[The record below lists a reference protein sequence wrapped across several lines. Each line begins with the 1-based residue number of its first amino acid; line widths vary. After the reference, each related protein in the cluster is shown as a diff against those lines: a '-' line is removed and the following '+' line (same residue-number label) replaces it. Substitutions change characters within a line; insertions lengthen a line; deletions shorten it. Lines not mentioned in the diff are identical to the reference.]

1 MPESSSVR
9 LNMKK
14 ITALQLLL
22 AAGLLPVLVPAQE
35 NDLEGLEDGLYAKF
49 STSKGDIV
57 CVLEYEKTPLTVAN
71 FVGLADGTKD
81 SNKSGKPF
89 YDGLIFH
96 RVIPDFMIQGGCPSG
111 NGTGG
116 PGYSFADEFEP
127 SLKHGG
133 PGTLSMANSGPASN
147 GSQFFITHVATSWLD
162 NKHTVFGHVV
172 NGQDVVDAVEKDD
185 LLKSVTILRV
195 GDGAK
200 AFQSDQAAF
209 EALQASAVA
218 VAMERK
224 ERAAKE
230 AVEKNKAI
238 LDEKFPNRETTES
251 GLMYMV
257 EEEGEGSSPVKGQT
271 VSLHYT
277 GSLLDGAK
285 FDSSLD
291 RGEPL
296 KFPAGAGQVIKGM
309 DEAVLAM
316 KPGGKRSIIIPP
328 HLGYGERGAGGVIPP
343 NAFLVF
349 DIELLTVE

>member
-1 MPESSSVR
+1 
-9 LNMKK
+9 MKK

-22 AAGLLPVLVPAQE
+22 AAGLLPVLVTAQE
-35 NDLEGLEDGLYAKF
+35 NNLEGLEDGLYAKF

-224 ERAAKE
+224 GRAAKE

-277 GSLLDGAK
+277 GSLLGGAK